1 MSQALRLPR
10 NQMDILRG
18 DGRRRAP
25 RTLRAARFQVL
36 GRPGHP
42 ASRHIA
48 HPPGIP
54 LFFVQARPAGAK
66 RWNTRAISGSESEAR
81 TIAVRD
87 WGASVAAAGGDLRVI
102 SEAELD
108 RHGGMVAVM
117 EAVASFHAEALR
129 ELR

>member
-1 MSQALRLPR
+1 MPY
-10 NQMDILRG
+10 
-18 DGRRRAP
+18 AP
-25 RTLRAARFQVL
+25 RPPRKRCTSGGGTAGGAHHGSF
-36 GRPGHP
+36 GPPGSRDSGGPDTP

-54 LFFVQARPAGAK
+54 LFFVQARLAGAK
-66 RWNTRAISGSESEAR
+66 RWNTRAISDSESEAR
-81 TIAVRD
+81 TIALRD

-129 ELR
+129 ESR

>member
-1 MSQALRLPR
+1 MPQALRLPR
-10 NQMDILRG
+10 KRCTSCG
-18 DGRRRAP
+18 GTAGARTTEASGRP
-25 RTLRAARFQVL
+25 VPVL

-81 TIAVRD
+81 TIALRD

-102 SEAELD
+102 SEAELG